1 MNFKILTYKLGPP
14 KGMGW
19 ERLEARAKESLVSWV
34 RFLSTSEHTFSG
46 VRSHVGKN

>member
-1 MNFKILTYKLGPP
+1 MNVKILTYKLGPP
-14 KGMGW
+14 KDMEW
-19 ERLEARAKESLVSWV
+19 ERFEVKSIESLVSWV